1 MEVGPTLHYFM
12 GGIRVNNDTQQTNVL
27 GLFACGECAGGMHG
41 ANRLGGNSLSDLLV
55 FGKLAGDGAIH
66 YVKNHNE
73 MLTCKNEDISK
84 IMRNAT
90 DMLNRN
96 EGHNPYIVHEEL
108 QNIMQN
114 NVGIVRTGD
123 ELQNGLEKLAEIKV
137 EIDKVSAH
145 ASAQYNPG
153 WNEALDLQN
162 LIITSEAVTRS
173 AILREESRGAHTRLD
188 FEGEREEGLEYNIVI
203 KKTDQG
209 MLAEKIKRESPS
221 QELADIAY
229 ASLSELEGEDLGA

>member
-1 MEVGPTLHYFM
+1 
-12 GGIRVNNDTQQTNVL
+12 
-27 GLFACGECAGGMHG
+27 
-41 ANRLGGNSLSDLLV
+41 
-55 FGKLAGDGAIH
+55 
-66 YVKNHNE
+66 
-73 MLTCKNEDISK
+73 
-84 IMRNAT
+84 
-90 DMLNRN
+90 
-96 EGHNPYIVHEEL
+96 
-108 QNIMQN
+108 MQN
-114 NVGIVRTGD
+114 NVGIVRIGD

-137 EIDKVSAH
+137 KIDKVSAY

-209 MLAEKIKRESPS
+209 MLAEKIKRESPP
-221 QELADIAY
+221 QELADIAH
-229 ASLSELEGEDLGA
+229 ASLSKLEGEDLGS